1 MTKLAGKLLERGEKE
16 DENWINYEIED
27 LKIAIRFK
35 FKKKNLITN
44 LVSIVWKKLEFSLY
58 GFKS

>member
-35 FKKKNLITN
+35 FKKKKFNYEFGFY
-44 LVSIVWKKLEFSLY
+44 SLEKIRIQSLW
-58 GFKS
+58 F

>member
-35 FKKKNLITN
+35 FKKKNFN
-44 LVSIVWKKLEFSLY
+44 YEFGFYSLEKIRIQSLW
-58 GFKS
+58 F